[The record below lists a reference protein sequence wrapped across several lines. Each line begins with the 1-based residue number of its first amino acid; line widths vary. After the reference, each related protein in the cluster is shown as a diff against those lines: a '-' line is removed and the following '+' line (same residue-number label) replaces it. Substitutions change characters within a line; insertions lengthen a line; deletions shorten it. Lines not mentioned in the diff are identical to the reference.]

1 MNKILLWFVITLATI
16 YSSIWVFNHVNA
28 WLGFLIIIIY
38 VYLFINFIKKHLTK

>member
-28 WLGFLIIIIY
+28 WLGILISIIY
-38 VYLFINFIKKHLTK
+38 LYLFINIKKHLTK